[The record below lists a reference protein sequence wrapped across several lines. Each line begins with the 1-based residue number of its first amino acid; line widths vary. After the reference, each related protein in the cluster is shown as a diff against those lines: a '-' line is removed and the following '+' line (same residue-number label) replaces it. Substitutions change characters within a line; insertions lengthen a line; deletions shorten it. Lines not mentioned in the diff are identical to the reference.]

1 MCYNSRYSQWELDTV
16 SFKEARLAITS
27 GIQYIT
33 SYNIQSTSM
42 TTYQSIYG
50 ASEDH
55 FDFQTSRDSNL
66 RLNFN
71 CHTYAY
77 GLPLLFYK
85 SK

>member
-33 SYNIQSTSM
+33 SYKIHSTTL

-50 ASEDH
+50 ASEDQ
-55 FDFQTSRDSNL
+55 FEDFQTSRDLNL
-66 RLNFN
+66 RLN
-71 CHTYAY
+71 
-77 GLPLLFYK
+77 
-85 SK
+85 